1 MQSWLS
7 PETEE
12 GVRMMQNPLVLE
24 RQRVIDPAATR
35 GMSHYEWMLAK
46 ARMERA
52 LALGEFALRV
62 AASTRAAVRSAA
74 NALFGTSAR
83 KRT

>member
-1 MQSWLS
+1 
-7 PETEE
+7 
-12 GVRMMQNPLVLE
+12 
-24 RQRVIDPAATR
+24 
-35 GMSHYEWMLAK
+35 MSHYEWMLAK